1 MLPGTIKPHAY
12 IELHVEQGPVM
23 QHDGTQIGA
32 VENLQGISW
41 QRITVSGQATHAGTT
56 PMRLRRDAGYAAAR
70 ISAFLHDLAT
80 DSGGTTVATV
90 GVLALE
96 PNVINVI
103 PERATLTVDLR
114 DASEARLAAA
124 ESAFAQFL
132 VTLSDEL
139 QVKIDVERLVRFQ
152 PVTFDESLVSLI
164 ENVAVAQG
172 RRTRRMTSGAGH
184 DAQMIAR
191 VAPAAMIFVPSEGG
205 ISHSPLEHTSEQD
218 LVAGANVLL
227 GVVTALCTESAR
239 RGA

>member
-1 MLPGTIKPHAY
+1 
-12 IELHVEQGPVM
+12 
-23 QHDGTQIGA
+23 
-32 VENLQGISW
+32 
-41 QRITVSGQATHAGTT
+41 
-56 PMRLRRDAGYAAAR
+56 
-70 ISAFLHDLAT
+70 
-80 DSGGTTVATV
+80 
-90 GVLALE
+90 
-96 PNVINVI
+96 
-103 PERATLTVDLR
+103 
-114 DASEARLAAA
+114 
-124 ESAFAQFL
+124 
-132 VTLSDEL
+132 
-139 QVKIDVERLVRFQ
+139 VKIDVERLVRFQ